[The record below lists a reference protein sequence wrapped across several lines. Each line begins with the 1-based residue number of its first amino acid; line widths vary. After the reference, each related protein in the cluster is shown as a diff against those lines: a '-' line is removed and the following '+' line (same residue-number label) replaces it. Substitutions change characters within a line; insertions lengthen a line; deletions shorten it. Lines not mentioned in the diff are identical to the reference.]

1 MKKTY
6 KGIVEANI
14 IRLDEKTTLP
24 FGTHAV
30 ITLKTDIKKEEQN
43 KIKERQ
49 LELLNKGFDLG
60 KKLYLSRQD
69 LYDR

>member
-1 MKKTY
+1 MKKAY
-6 KGIVEANI
+6 KGIVESDI
-14 IRLDEKTTLP
+14 IRLDKKTTLP

-30 ITLKTDIKKEEQN
+30 ITLKTVIKKEEQH

-60 KKLYLSRQD
+60 EKLYSSRED